1 MIRLRFAA
9 KVPPSSKSVNCG
21 FGAPNPH
28 DMPLSLLKS
37 LLRRDPHRA
46 TAARLYAALAPQARQ
61 PELYGSRFAVP
72 DTLEGRFDL
81 LILHAFLVME
91 RLQEEENG
99 PAINQALFDEMFRH
113 LDLTLREIGV
123 QDLGVGRRIKAMAEA
138 FNGRTTAYRAALAGQ
153 GETLAAAI
161 RRNVHGDDPAASD
174 GADRLAVYCMSV
186 LAGFRGQSTA
196 SILAGRLGFPDPA
209 TI

>member
-1 MIRLRFAA
+1 
-9 KVPPSSKSVNCG
+9 
-21 FGAPNPH
+21 
-28 DMPLSLLKS
+28 MPLSLIRA

-46 TAARLYAALAPQARQ
+46 TAARLYRAFSPQARL
-61 PELYGSRFAVP
+61 PAFYGPRFKVP

-81 LILHAFLVME
+81 LVLHAFLLME
-91 RLQEEENG
+91 RLQGEEEG
-99 PAINQALFDEMFRH
+99 PAINQSLFDEMFRH
-113 LDLTLREIGV
+113 LDLNLREMGV

-138 FNGRTTAYRAALAGQ
+138 FNGRSTAYRAALAGE

-161 RRNVHGDDPAASD
+161 LRNVHAGDPAASD

-186 LAGFRGQSTA
+186 LAGFRGQTTA
-196 SILAGRLGFPDPA
+196 SVLAGRLGFPDPA

>member
-1 MIRLRFAA
+1 
-9 KVPPSSKSVNCG
+9 
-21 FGAPNPH
+21 
-28 DMPLSLLKS
+28 MPIPLLKS
-37 LLRRDPHRA
+37 LLRRDPHRPL
-46 TAARLYAALAPQARQ
+46 AARLYGALAPQARH
-61 PELYGSRFAVP
+61 PAFYGPRFGVP

-81 LILHAFLVME
+81 LVLHAFLVMQ
-91 RLQEEENG
+91 RLQDEEDG

-113 LDLTLREIGV
+113 LDLTLREMGV

-153 GETLAAAI
+153 GEPLAEAI
-161 RRNVHGDDPAASD
+161 RRNVYGGAAAAGD
-174 GADRLAVYCMSV
+174 GADRLARYCMSV
-186 LAGFRGQSTA
+186 LTGFRGQTTA

>member
-1 MIRLRFAA
+1 
-9 KVPPSSKSVNCG
+9 
-21 FGAPNPH
+21 
-28 DMPLSLLKS
+28 MPISLLKS

-46 TAARLYAALAPQARQ
+46 TASRLYGALAPQARN
-61 PELYGSRFAVP
+61 PEFYGPRFGVP

-91 RLQEEENG
+91 RLQAEEDG

-113 LDLTLREIGV
+113 LDLNLREIGV

-153 GETLAAAI
+153 GEPLALAI
-161 RRNVHGDDPAASD
+161 QRNVYGDEPAASA

-186 LAGFRGQSTA
+186 MAGFRGQSTP
-196 SILAGRLGFPDPA
+196 SILAGRLGFPDLA

>member
-1 MIRLRFAA
+1 MIRTRSAV
-9 KVPPSSKSVNCG
+9 KVPPAQSSVNC
-21 FGAPNPH
+21 AKKPLDLQH
-28 DMPLSLLKS
+28 MPISLLRS
-37 LLRRDPHRA
+37 LLRRDPHRPL
-46 TAARLYAALAPQARQ
+46 AARLYGALAPQARH
-61 PELYGSRFAVP
+61 PEFYGPRFGVP

-91 RLQEEENG
+91 RLQAEADG

-113 LDLTLREIGV
+113 LDLNLREIGV

-138 FNGRTTAYRAALAGQ
+138 FNGRTTAYRAALAGE
-153 GETLAAAI
+153 GEPLATVI
-161 RRNVHGDDPAASD
+161 KRNVHGDDPAASE
-174 GADRLAVYCMSV
+174 GADHLAVYCMSV
-186 LAGFRGQSTA
+186 LTGFRGQSTP

>member
-1 MIRLRFAA
+1 
-9 KVPPSSKSVNCG
+9 
-21 FGAPNPH
+21 
-28 DMPLSLLKS
+28 MPLSLLKS
-37 LLRRDPHRA
+37 LLRRDPHRPL
-46 TAARLYAALAPQARQ
+46 AARLYSALAPQARH
-61 PELYGSRFAVP
+61 PEFYGPRYGVP

-91 RLQEEENG
+91 RLQAEANG

-138 FNGRTTAYRAALAGQ
+138 FNGRTTAYRAALAGE
-153 GETLAAAI
+153 GEPLALAI
-161 RRNVHGDDPAASD
+161 RRNVHGDNPAASE
-174 GADRLAVYCMSV
+174 GADRLAIYCMSV
-186 LAGFRGQSTA
+186 LAGFRGQSTH

>member
-1 MIRLRFAA
+1 
-9 KVPPSSKSVNCG
+9 
-21 FGAPNPH
+21 
-28 DMPLSLLKS
+28 MPISLLKS
-37 LLRRDPHRA
+37 LLRRDPYRPV
-46 TAARLYAALAPQARQ
+46 AARLYGALAPQARHA
-61 PELYGSRFAVP
+61 EFYGPRFGVP

-99 PAINQALFDEMFRH
+99 PAINQSLFDEMFRH

-138 FNGRTTAYRAALAGQ
+138 FNGRTTAYRAALAGS
-153 GETLAAAI
+153 GEPLALAL
-161 RRNVHGDDPAASD
+161 RRNIYGDDPAATER
-174 GADRLAVYCMSV
+174 ADRLAVYCMSA
-186 LAGFRGQSTA
+186 LAGFRGQTTA
-196 SILAGRLGFPDPA
+196 SILAGKLGFPDPA